1 MPGREG
7 KRVEETEPEV
17 EREHSWALQR
27 LITHFSRPV
36 AAHAR
41 TAPPRPHPHS
51 RYNVELQG
59 CEAAHP
65 ENMEGDRQSQDLLLL
80 LLWFLVWKIES
91 LGLVGPQE
99 VSQTLWQSSHG
110 SA

>member
-36 AAHAR
+36 TAHAR
-41 TAPPRPHPHS
+41 TAPPTPTPTPGTMWSCRGVKLHTL
-51 RYNVELQG
+51 RI
-59 CEAAHP
+59 
-65 ENMEGDRQSQDLLLL
+65 
-80 LLWFLVWKIES
+80 WKETDNLKIYFCFSSGS
-91 LGLVGPQE
+91 LSGK
-99 VSQTLWQSSHG
+99 
-110 SA
+110 